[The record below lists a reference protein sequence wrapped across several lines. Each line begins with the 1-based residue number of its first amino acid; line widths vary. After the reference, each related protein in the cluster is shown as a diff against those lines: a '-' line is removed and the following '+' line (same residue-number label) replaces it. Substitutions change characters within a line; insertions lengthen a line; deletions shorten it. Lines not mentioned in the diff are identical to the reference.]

1 MRNDKNNNNNSNGII
16 NNTNEIVTTA
26 AVILV
31 AFVVASVVQCLLFL
45 QVGFSSTFRARFA
58 AITRLGNIM
67 EYTHVTGTF
76 YSDKYIKY

>member
-1 MRNDKNNNNNSNGII
+1 MRNRKNNDNNSNGI
-16 NNTNEIVTTA
+16 NNNHEIVTIA

-31 AFVVASVVQCLLFL
+31 AFVVASVVQCLLFP

-58 AITRLGNIM
+58 AITRLENIM
-67 EYTHVTGTF
+67 EYTRVTGTF